1 MIKKDSF
8 TDRIIAFIVI
18 ILVMCANLICTGSFV
33 VIKFFLFTSPNIPIW
48 YNIYVWLLIA
58 ILIITA
64 WKDIKNPLRE
74 DSMFFWLFLV
84 VVNYIMIYM
93 YYYG

>member
-8 TDRIIAFIVI
+8 TDRIIAFMAVI
-18 ILVMCANLICTGSFV
+18 LIISIKIICGSSV
-33 VIKFFLFTSPNIPIW
+33 YLIGKFLYTSPDIPIW
-48 YNIYVWLLIA
+48 YNIYAWLVFAFIA
-58 ILIITA
+58 VDF